1 MIEIER
7 NRLCIDIKELN
18 SFVHYEQ
25 TIYGHVN

>member
-7 NRLCIDIKELN
+7 NRLSISSKILN
-18 SFVHYEQ
+18 SFVHDEQ